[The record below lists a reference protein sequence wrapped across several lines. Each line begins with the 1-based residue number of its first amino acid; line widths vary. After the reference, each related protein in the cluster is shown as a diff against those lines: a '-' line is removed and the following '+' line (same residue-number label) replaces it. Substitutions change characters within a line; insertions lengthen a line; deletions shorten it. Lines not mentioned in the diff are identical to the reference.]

1 LAFGLWPLAC
11 HVCSVPRWLVG
22 LLAVTAMLPSVS
34 GLLPCWP
41 LRRIAISVPSPLSLP
56 ACGASYRCTACGV
69 PALCVAL
76 PSHASA
82 CALPVRCFSLPLVS
96 RRLCCSVCLY
106 HVCIAPTGLL
116 RWRLLSCIGIVA
128 SLQCLTS
135 MLISQPDCWLAGWL
149 AGFGHCVLWCHVQD
163 MCLLRQQRATRSQI
177 GHVSLRH
184 QYPRTRTLP
193 RATTTGHEYLHP
205 VSLSIQ
211 HALTPAVLPLHPTL
225 THLSSLSCCCPHL
238 LHHPC

>member
-1 LAFGLWPLAC
+1 MLDVHRCATLAFGLWPLAC

-96 RRLCCSVCLY
+96 RRLCCSVWLY

-149 AGFGHCVLWCHVQD
+149 ALVTACYGATCRTCACHASNVL
-163 MCLLRQQRATRSQI
+163 RGRK
-177 GHVSLRH
+177 
-184 QYPRTRTLP
+184 
-193 RATTTGHEYLHP
+193 
-205 VSLSIQ
+205 
-211 HALTPAVLPLHPTL
+211 
-225 THLSSLSCCCPHL
+225 
-238 LHHPC
+238 